1 MAAVNFRYARA
12 LEDVVVEQKLNGE
25 AIKQQLAD
33 FQATLSGSHEL
44 FEALDNPS
52 IAEQQKLNLLDAM
65 AQKMGFEKA
74 VRNFIMVVIRHGR
87 LMELADILAAYDALA
102 DEDANIAE
110 VEVTSARVLE
120 DASRATLEAK
130 IAKLA
135 DGRKVS
141 ATYSQDAALLGGAVV
156 KIGSTV
162 YDGSVRGQLE
172 QLKQKLL
179 TATA

>member
-1 MAAVNFRYARA
+1 
-12 LEDVVVEQKLNGE
+12 
-25 AIKQQLAD
+25 
-33 FQATLSGSHEL
+33 
-44 FEALDNPS
+44 
-52 IAEQQKLNLLDAM
+52 
-65 AQKMGFEKA
+65 
-74 VRNFIMVVIRHGR
+74 
-87 LMELADILAAYDALA
+87 MELGDILAAYDALA
-102 DEDANIAE
+102 DEDGNIAE
-110 VEVTSARVLE
+110 VEVVSARAL
-120 DASRATLEAK
+120 DDSSRRTLEAK